1 MKWICSR
8 IKQSDHH
15 PIINTRDYEGDLL
28 KENDMNHTKEWL
40 LLIAAAL
47 GGLQHDRCSTKA
59 ATPDA
64 LDIYY
69 YMKREQPLKLLDLR
83 LSHSSLINLTN
94 GWDLDSE
101 NIP

>member
-1 MKWICSR
+1 M
-8 IKQSDHH
+8 
-15 PIINTRDYEGDLL
+15 
-28 KENDMNHTKEWL
+28 
-40 LLIAAAL
+40 AAAHSGSARRAATRPL
-47 GGLQHDRCSTKA
+47 LHKA

>member
-1 MKWICSR
+1 MFIRCEKVGKSI
-8 IKQSDHH
+8 
-15 PIINTRDYEGDLL
+15 
-28 KENDMNHTKEWL
+28 
-40 LLIAAAL
+40 LISKL
-47 GGLQHDRCSTKA
+47 NVRFC
-59 ATPDA
+59 
-64 LDIYY
+64 IYY